1 MSTMTHWESL
11 QEALSLLQV
20 EDSAE
25 VEIEILNNS
34 LH

>member
-1 MSTMTHWESL
+1 MSMMTYWESL
-11 QEALSLLQV
+11 QEALNLLQV

-34 LH
+34 FH